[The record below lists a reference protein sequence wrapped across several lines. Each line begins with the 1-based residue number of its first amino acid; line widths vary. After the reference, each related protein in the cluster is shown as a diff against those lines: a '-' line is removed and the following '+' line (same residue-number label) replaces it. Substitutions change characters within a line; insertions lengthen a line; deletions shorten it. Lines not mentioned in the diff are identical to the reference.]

1 MQEELDPFMPI
12 STIDLFRVVPLLMIV
27 SFVCNVYNLIKQA
40 GAEVAMVASL
50 LACLVGLH
58 LGASLNSL
66 LYNPLGRFLHRLEHF

>member
-40 GAEVAMVASL
+40 GTEVAMVASL
-50 LACLVGLH
+50 LACLVG
-58 LGASLNSL
+58 
-66 LYNPLGRFLHRLEHF
+66 